1 MMAINTVSMT
11 AKDVLELTDYIVLP
25 DAKAFKQ
32 LAKKH
37 KLSAEQAWALTRT
50 VTNAIEKVKR
60 HAKKRS
66 AAPDIDIVIER
77 AQTIL
82 NLLNELRIQISNGR
96 KTLQHI
102 QTPENLGLLGSMLSF
117 QALNELNPKIEF
129 ELDVSDFVADQKRL
143 NLPTGVIDV
152 ERCFAQPKQ
161 MFDLENRPDILI
173 FIVDKM
179 RAQFESYLMDRRPNK
194 GGAPSNWV
202 RDTILFDLACDA
214 RTILGKRP
222 TSTEKGPFDVLC
234 SDVFS
239 AIGLEAFD
247 QPSAVARMLK
257 KYRDEVKFWNS
268 DK

>member
-1 MMAINTVSMT
+1 MAINTVSMT

-60 HAKKRS
+60 HAKKRGDV
-66 AAPDIDIVIER
+66 PDADIITER

-82 NLLNELRIQISNGR
+82 DLLKKLHTQITIGHE
-96 KTLQHI
+96 TLQHI
-102 QTPENLGLLGSMLSF
+102 QPPENLGLLGSLLSF

>member
-1 MMAINTVSMT
+1 MAKTNSMT
-11 AKDVLELTDYIVLP
+11 AEDILALADHIILP
-25 DAKAFKQ
+25 DDDAFKE
-32 LAKKH
+32 LAKQH
-37 KLSAEQAWALTRT
+37 KLNDEQAWALTRT
-50 VTNAIEKVKR
+50 VTNAVEKVKR
-60 HAKKRS
+60 HAEKRYD
-66 AAPDIDIVIER
+66 APDIDIALDR

-82 NLLNELRIQISNGR
+82 SLLNELRTQISNGR

-117 QALNELNPKIEF
+117 QALNELNPKIKF
-129 ELDVSDFVADQKRL
+129 ELDVSDFVADQARL
-143 NLPTGVIDV
+143 NLPNGVIDV
-152 ERCFAQPKQ
+152 ERYFAQHKQ

-179 RAQFESYLMDRRPNK
+179 RAQFESYLTERGQK
-194 GGAPSNWV
+194 KLGAPSNWV
-202 RDTILFDLACDA
+202 RDTILFDLACNA
-214 RTILGKRP
+214 RSILGKRP
-222 TSTEKGPFDVLC
+222 TSTAKGPFDRLC

-257 KYRDEVKFWNS
+257 KYRDEVNFWNS